1 MKTCRNEK
9 ESLKKQYKKLQNQN
23 LKKMLSGT
31 NGPPQYRD
39 NGKGFFAVLPWG
51 RLKMTAIAWGRGKT
65 HGHYIAV
72 PQR

>member
-31 NGPPQYRD
+31 NGPPYDSNRDWIESPFDFEQPEQY
-39 NGKGFFAVLPWG
+39 KKSFYF
-51 RLKMTAIAWGRGKT
+51 
-65 HGHYIAV
+65 
-72 PQR
+72 